1 MGSDVRI
8 CIRSI
13 CVTPSTKYSVC
24 KLCTSYVCMY
34 ANPPFCFFWRFALCA
49 SLVAKKCP
57 LSLSGEE
64 GESRQHPAPNLWHL
78 VWLAVVACFRCLIG
92 EVGLIYTAVQQ
103 CTALRCAVVSRLVH
117 PEYILCTEV

>member
-78 VWLAVVACFRCLIG
+78 VWLAVVACCWCLIG
-92 EVGLIYTAVQQ
+92 GVGLIYTAVQYSNALH
-103 CTALRCAVVSRLVH
+103 CAALRCSIEDSYGVH
-117 PEYILCTEV
+117 TE